1 MIKVNLSLAQR
12 LVTIVFLFCML
23 SMIYIANQFK
33 TLTFIELNGI
43 ILSLY
48 GTHLSV
54 ILTFFFTTKSPKGA
68 VVSNFKF
75 ILAFVLIL
83 AWNVFILLTILGS
96 NGDYE
101 TLKTELFRFPQY
113 AGFLIAAAIVWL
125 FSSSNET
132 HE

>member
-1 MIKVNLSLAQR
+1 MAENRQ
-12 LVTIVFLFCML
+12 
-23 SMIYIANQFK
+23 YYDQ
-33 TLTFIELNGI
+33 
-43 ILSLY
+43 
-48 GTHLSV
+48 
-54 ILTFFFTTKSPKGA
+54 